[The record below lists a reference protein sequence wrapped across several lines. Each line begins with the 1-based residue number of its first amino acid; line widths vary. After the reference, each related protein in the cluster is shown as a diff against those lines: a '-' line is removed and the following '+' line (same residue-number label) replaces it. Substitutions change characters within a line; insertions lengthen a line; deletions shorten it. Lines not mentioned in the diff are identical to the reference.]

1 MRRIPLGLVLFIW
14 FGLVALPAAIP
25 AGSQL
30 PRLPDSVKFAVIGD
44 NGNGSREQM
53 EVGQKIAAARTLFP
67 FEFVL
72 MCGDNMYGSQQP
84 ADFITKFQRPYAA
97 LLTAGV
103 PFHAALGN
111 HDDPENRH
119 YAPFNMGGQR
129 FYSFVKKNVRVIV
142 LDSNEMDRPQL
153 AWFEQ
158 TLKTSPDE
166 WKIVVFHHPL
176 YSDGGRHGS
185 NVELRVILEPL
196 LVKYGVDVVFSGH
209 EHFYERIKPQKG
221 ITYFIEGSSGQLR
234 KGDVRPSAM
243 TAAYFDQDQTFMLVE
258 IAGDEMFFQVLSRTG
273 ATVDRGVIARRPL
286 SQPGA
291 LP

>member
-1 MRRIPLGLVLFIW
+1 
-14 FGLVALPAAIP
+14 
-25 AGSQL
+25 
-30 PRLPDSVKFAVIGD
+30 
-44 NGNGSREQM
+44 
-53 EVGQKIAAARTLFP
+53 
-67 FEFVL
+67 

-97 LLTAGV
+97 LLAAGV

-111 HDDPENRH
+111 HDDPDNRS
-119 YAPFNMGGQR
+119 YPPFNMGGQR
-129 FYSFVKKNVRVIV
+129 YYTFVKKNVRFIV

-158 TLKTSPDE
+158 TLRAALDD

-209 EHFYERIKPQKG
+209 EHFYERIRPQKG

-234 KGDVRPSAM
+234 KGDVRASAM

-258 IAGDEMFFQVLSRTG
+258 IAGDELSFQVLSRAG
-273 ATVDRGVIARRPL
+273 ATVDRGVISRRPV
-286 SQPGA
+286 SRPGA
-291 LP
+291 RP